1 MNERMPLIGLTERL
15 GEARVAVVGDVIL
28 DHFHYGSVER
38 ISPEAPVPVLRLER
52 EDTMLGGAGNVVR
65 NLKALGANPRFA
77 TVVGEDTD
85 GREIAR
91 LLAREGIADAAMI
104 DGGGRRTSAKSRF
117 MAAGQQVLRTDRE
130 TVFPIGPEIE
140 RRFIAAA
147 LAAVDDVDVVV
158 ISDYRKGVLSD
169 AVIRAVIAA
178 AGKASKVVVVDPKGT
193 DYERY
198 RGADLITPNRREL
211 FEATGMAVDDDDAI
225 AIACRH
231 LIDTYGF
238 GAVLATRSGDGM
250 TLLGADGVVNQLKAE
265 AREVFDVSG
274 AGDTVIAT
282 VAAALGAG
290 ATLEDAARLANV
302 AAGIVVAK
310 IGTAVAFADDVVQAL
325 HHQDLSSAEAKVMAL
340 KPALDRIDQWRR
352 SGMTVGFTNG
362 CFDLLHPGH
371 VTLLAK
377 AREASGRL
385 VVGLNSDA
393 SVRRIKG
400 PGRPIQSEAARAT
413 VLASL
418 ASVDMV
424 IVFSEDTP
432 LALIEAI
439 RPDVL
444 VKGADYA
451 IGDVV
456 GGDIVTSYGGRV
468 ELIAL
473 EPGHSTTA
481 TIAKLARETR

>member
-1 MNERMPLIGLTERL
+1 MNERMPLIELTERL

-52 EDTMLGGAGNVVR
+52 ADTMLGGAGNVVR
-65 NLKALGANPRFA
+65 NLKALGAHPSFA
-77 TVVGEDTD
+77 TVVGKDSD
-85 GREIAR
+85 GLVVAQ
-91 LLAREGIADAAMI
+91 LLAREGVADAAMVD
-104 DGGGRRTSAKSRF
+104 DGSRRTSAKSRF
-117 MAAGQQVLRTDRE
+117 MAAGQQVLRTDSE
-130 TVFPIGPEIE
+130 TIFPLAPEIE
-140 RRFIAAA
+140 RSFIAAA
-147 LAAVDDVDVVV
+147 LAAVDDANVVV
-158 ISDYRKGVLSD
+158 ISDYGKGVLSD

-178 AGKASKVVVVDPKGT
+178 AGKASKTVVVDPKGT
-193 DYERY
+193 AYERY

-211 FEATGMAVDDDDAI
+211 FEATGMAVDGDDAI

-250 TLLGADGVVNQLKAE
+250 TLLGADGALSHLEAE

-310 IGTAVAFADDVVQAL
+310 IGTAVAFADDLVQAL

-340 KPALDRIDQWRR
+340 KPALDRIDKWRR
-352 SGMTVGFTNG
+352 SGLTVGFTNG

-393 SVRRIKG
+393 SVQRLKG
-400 PGRPIQSEAARAT
+400 PGRPVQSEAARAT

-424 IVFSEDTP
+424 IVFSDDTP
-432 LALIEAI
+432 LTLIEAI

-451 IGDVV
+451 LGDVV

-468 ELIAL
+468 ELIDL

-481 TIAKLARETR
+481 TIAKLARETC